1 METQNKKDKRDQ
13 ELTDDILEQR
23 RENKGKTKFEQDRDE
38 PVIGEEKVETR
49 GFNSGNES
57 TPEGMGGE
65 GQAAGA
71 VPNEKKKKHQNGE

>member
-1 METQNKKDKRDQ
+1 MKTDNKDKRDK
-13 ELTDDILEQR
+13 ELTEDILKQR
-23 RENKGKTKFEQDRDE
+23 KEKEGKTKFEQDRDE

-65 GQAAGA
+65 GQAAAA
-71 VPNEKKKKHQNGE
+71 VPYEKKKKQQNGE

>member
-1 METQNKKDKRDQ
+1 MKTSDKNKKNRDK
-13 ELTDDILEQR
+13 ELSEDILEQR
-23 RENKGKTKFEQDRDE
+23 REKMGKTKFEQDRDE

-65 GQAAGA
+65 GQAASA
-71 VPNEKKKKHQNGE
+71 VPYKHQNGE